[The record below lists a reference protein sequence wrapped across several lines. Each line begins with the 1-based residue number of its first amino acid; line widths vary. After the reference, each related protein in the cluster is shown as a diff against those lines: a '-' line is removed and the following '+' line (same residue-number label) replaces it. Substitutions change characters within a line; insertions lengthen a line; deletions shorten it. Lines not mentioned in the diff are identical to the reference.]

1 MGTEGGEGVV
11 AETPKKAKSLAG
23 PLRKKVL
30 EELKTKSV
38 EECLAEAR
46 AELENTNKKIE
57 EAAALEESQEAL
69 CKDAKHAFDQ
79 TRAEV
84 ETAMKEE
91 EAAGAEYKAATDK
104 KSAAEQR
111 TQEERNKLMEAQ
123 KKLTMLDVMAT
134 AFKTRKMAEDSK
146 RRAHEATANAK
157 KAMLEQR
164 QREKDALEATKRAL
178 AEARGKRL
186 QQAKPAKVA
195 RTDEQDTVPATQNAD
210 DID

>member
-79 TRAEV
+79 ARAEV

-91 EAAGAEYKAATDK
+91 GAEYKAATDK

-157 KAMLEQR
+157 KAML
-164 QREKDALEATKRAL
+164 
-178 AEARGKRL
+178 
-186 QQAKPAKVA
+186 
-195 RTDEQDTVPATQNAD
+195 
-210 DID
+210 